1 VGKTDSVLAGNGV
14 AGIVWT
20 PRVCLTCWRCAET
33 GATIDGCVEVLA
45 VDIES
50 IGVQHAVGRN
60 IHSFGYRVTVVARL
74 GSVRSSAHWRVGELS
89 SASTG
94 CSSVDTEGGRCS
106 VCVLSDTAAYRP
118 GGKVACQTLIVANW
132 VAELKCLY
140 SKPAVRTALIA
151 GQGALV
157 GPCKELRVAVF
168 TCRATTMLTSCGLA
182 MRPYSPILV
191 TRHFGSEEVL
201 IHDER
206 CRIRYVAVNNHIC
219 TRSTCSCY
227 LRSRRLQV
235 CSAGTRAQSA
245 NLIRVQDD
253 ISRYKSAI
261 ITPLH
266 LPKAST
272 RSVGLMG
279 NSLA

>member
-1 VGKTDSVLAGNGV
+1 MRKTDSVLAGNAV

-20 PRVCLTCWRCAET
+20 PGVCLTGWRCAET

-50 IGVQHAVGRN
+50 IGVQHAVSRYT
-60 IHSFGYRVTVVARL
+60 HSFGYRGTVVARL
-74 GSVRSSAHWRVGELS
+74 ESVRASAHWRVGELS

-94 CSSVDTEGGRCS
+94 CSSIDTVGSRCS
-106 VCVLSDTAAYRP
+106 VCIPTGTAACRQ
-118 GGKVACQTLIVANW
+118 GGKVACQTLIIANW
-132 VAELKCLY
+132 VAELKRLY

-157 GPCKELRVAVF
+157 GPCKELRVTVL
-168 TCRATTMLTSCGLA
+168 TCRATTMLASCGLA
-182 MRPYSPILV
+182 MRAYSPILV

-206 CRIRYVAVNNHIC
+206 CWIRYVVVDNHIC
-219 TRSTCSCY
+219 TRSTCICY

-245 NLIRVQDD
+245 NLI
-253 ISRYKSAI
+253 
-261 ITPLH
+261 
-266 LPKAST
+266 
-272 RSVGLMG
+272 
-279 NSLA
+279 